1 MTPHAQRKTLVDT
14 PSAPS
19 PGTMDWGVGS
29 YERTAAQLM
38 PIARVVVDAAAI
50 ERGDRVVDVGT
61 GTGNAALLAATRG
74 AIVAGIDPS
83 ERLVAVARER
93 ATAGGLDAAFVA
105 GTAADMPVGA
115 NAADIVMSVFGV
127 IFAPDPA
134 AAAAEM
140 ARITAP
146 GGRIVLSAW
155 IPDGAISASTR
166 VVGEAVTRALGAPPR
181 LPFAWHHPDA
191 LNGLFAPHG
200 FAIELEEHRHTFAAA
215 SLRAYVEDVFDSHPL
230 WVAARAVLEPRG
242 EAAAARERALQVL
255 VDGNEDPDGFKVTS
269 RYVVAVAKR
278 R

>member
-1 MTPHAQRKTLVDT
+1 MTLHPQRKTLADER
-14 PSAPS
+14 SAPS
-19 PGTMDWGVGS
+19 PSNVDWGLGS

-38 PIARVVVDAAAI
+38 PIACVVVDAAAI

-83 ERLVAVARER
+83 ARLVAVARER
-93 ATAGGLDAAFVA
+93 ATAGGLDAAFVTA
-105 GTAADMPVGA
+105 TAADMPLGDA
-115 NAADIVMSVFGV
+115 AADVVMSVFAV

-134 AAAAEM
+134 AAVAEM

-155 IPDGAISASTR
+155 IPDGAISASSR
-166 VVGEAVTRALGAPPR
+166 LVGDAVTRAVGVPPR

-200 FAIELEEHRHTFAAA
+200 FAVELEEHRHSFTAP
-215 SLRAYVEDVFDSHPL
+215 SLRAYVEDAFDSHPL
-230 WVAARAVLEPRG
+230 WVAGRALLEPRG
-242 EAAAARERALQVL
+242 EAAAVRERALQVL